1 MPQISGVTISS
12 TTSIAGISVTSISAI
27 AGILTANI
35 PGWPGGS
42 GPSCT
47 TVYFGYTD
55 GRRSSPFD
63 ACRAEFIQYELDTS
77 TMKLYQAGQCG
88 GADAPPGYY
97 SDGGT
102 LYDYTN
108 GTLNEI
114 GPCR

>member
-1 MPQISGVTISS
+1 MATISGVPVQNI
-12 TTSIAGISVTSISAI
+12 TSISGVNSTSI
-27 AGILTANI
+27 TVISGIPTSSI

-47 TVYFGYTD
+47 TVYFGYSD
-55 GRRSSPFD
+55 GRRSAPFD

-88 GADAPPGYY
+88 GAEALPGYY